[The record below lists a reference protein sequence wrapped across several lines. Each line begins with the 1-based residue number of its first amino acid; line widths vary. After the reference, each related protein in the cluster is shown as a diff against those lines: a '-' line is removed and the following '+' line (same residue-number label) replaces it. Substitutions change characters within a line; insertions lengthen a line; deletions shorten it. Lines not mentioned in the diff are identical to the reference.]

1 MKCYLSCQLL
11 GVPQCL
17 SAPAQTLCQLVAAV
31 NILLSTIAQFAP
43 HFVVQNTFILQWP
56 PALLVHIP
64 SGCCKKS
71 LIIKT
76 ITLICSLELSVLDL
90 QWCILANR
98 RISCFTLFTSEET
111 YWGVQGAFRFVNTLP
126 IFYLFT
132 QHFQISKWCWRFKGS
147 LRKKRKKDKSSSHCG
162 RNFLAELETYPLAV

>member
-1 MKCYLSCQLL
+1 MKCYLSCRLL
-11 GVPQCL
+11 GVPQRL

-64 SGCCKKS
+64 SGCFKKS

-111 YWGVQGAFRFVNTLP
+111 YWRVQGAFRFVNTVNFLP
-126 IFYLFT
+126 FHSALPN
-132 QHFQISKWCWRFKGS
+132 FKVS
-147 LRKKRKKDKSSSHCG
+147 AEDLKRVLKKEKDKSSSHSG